1 VATKKDRQRKL
12 ARERYERR
20 QAREAQRQART
31 RQLTKWVSAGVVV
44 VVIAAIV
51 TLTALHLTRSSAAP
65 STSPSASPSAS
76 TSPSLSPSASPS
88 PASSP
93 TPNAAGLVRCSYVP
107 GGHAARH
114 VGLPPHMASV
124 KGKYQATIT
133 TNRGTIVVDLLN
145 AKAPCT
151 VNSFTYLAGQKY
163 FSNTPC
169 HRLTTSNIYV
179 LQCGD
184 PTGTGTGGPGYQ
196 FASENL
202 SGATYPAGTV
212 AMANSGSPDTNGSQF
227 FLVYKDMT
235 LPPSYTPFGTI
246 VNGLSVIQAIAKA
259 GTDNAN
265 GPGDGHP
272 KEKVTIESI
281 TIKKT

>member
-20 QAREAQRQART
+20 LDREAQRRART

-51 TLTALHLTRSSAAP
+51 TLTAWQLTKSSAAP
-65 STSPSASPSAS
+65 STTPSASASASPSS
-76 TSPSLSPSASPS
+76 SLTPSASPS
-88 PASSP
+88 PATSP
-93 TPNAAGLVRCSYVP
+93 TPNAAGVVQCSYVP
-107 GGHAARH
+107 GGQAARH
-114 VGLPPHMASV
+114 VGLPPHTASV

-133 TNRGTIVVDLLN
+133 TNRGTIVIDLLN

-151 VNSFTYLAGQKY
+151 VNSFAFLAGQKY
-163 FSNTPC
+163 FNNTPC
-169 HRLTTSNIYV
+169 HRLTTSGIYV

-196 FASENL
+196 FADENL
-202 SGATYPAGTV
+202 AGATYPATTV
-212 AMANSGSPDTNGSQF
+212 AMANSGANTNGSQF
-227 FLVYKDMT
+227 FLVYKDT
-235 LPPSYTPFGTI
+235 ALPPSYTPFGTI

-259 GTDNAN
+259 GTSNAS
-265 GPGDGHP
+265 GDGPP